1 MVFQVWLGWGYMEVF
16 MNDVTNMLPTT
27 AILDSELSS
36 TYLPF
41 LRITLSFMPSDIIC
55 YAG

>member
-1 MVFQVWLGWGYMEVF
+1 MVFQVRLGWGYMEVF